1 MATSLQL
8 EHLVKT
14 FPDSSAVN
22 PAVSDVSLAVSAGQ
36 FCALLGASGSGKT
49 TLLRMVAGL
58 LVPDAGDV
66 LFAGNSVSHLPPE
79 RRHIGMVFQHHRLFP
94 HMTVAQNITF
104 GLRMRGVGKHEQ
116 KKRLGEVLELI
127 QLEGFEK
134 RYPASL
140 SGGQQQRIALART
153 IVTRPKVLLMDE
165 PFANLDA
172 QLRDDLREVVADLQR
187 HLNMTTLLVTHDQ
200 AEALQLADVVAVMD
214 KGRLLQVDA
223 PKALFERPKTRLVAE
238 FMGARNFF
246 SGELTCEHSHAYL
259 QTSLGTFR
267 VMGSHPPKAEVT
279 AIIRPEHVTLLSE
292 APVDK
297 TNMLVGDVVQVR
309 YQGGSSLCRV
319 QCQEQ
324 TIYVQTNNLQTNNL
338 QTNQPV
344 VGRVWLHIS
353 PAHLWVLEGA

>member
-8 EHLVKT
+8 EHLSKT
-14 FPDSSAVN
+14 FAGES
-22 PAVSDVSLAVSAGQ
+22 AVSDVSLQVEAGQ

-58 LVPDAGDV
+58 LMPDAGT
-66 LFAGNSVSHLPPE
+66 VSFDGQPVTHLPPE
-79 RRHIGMVFQHHRLFP
+79 RRFIGMVFQHHRLFP

-104 GLRMRGVGKHEQ
+104 GLRMRGLGKHEQ
-116 KKRLGEVLELI
+116 KKRMGEVLELI
-127 QLEGFEK
+127 QLPGFEK

-187 HLNMTTLLVTHDQ
+187 HLNMTTLFVTHDQ

-214 KGRLLQVDA
+214 KGSLLQVDT
-223 PKALFERPKTRLVAE
+223 PKVLFERPKTRLVAE
-238 FMGARNFF
+238 FMGARNFL
-246 SGELTCEHSHAYL
+246 SGELTCERGHTYL
-259 QTSLGTFR
+259 QTSLGHFQL
-267 VMGSHPPKAEVT
+267 MGSHQPRQAT
-279 AIIRPEHVTLLSE
+279 AIIRPEQVTLLTE
-292 APVDK
+292 EPADK
-297 TNMLVGDVVQVR
+297 TNMVAGEVVQVR

-319 QCQEQ
+319 QIHNDEQ
-324 TIYVQTNNLQTNNL
+324 PLYVQTNQSAT
-338 QTNQPV
+338 
-344 VGRVWLHIS
+344 GRVWLQF
-353 PAHLWVLEGA
+353 PPEHLWVLEGA